1 MEVSQGYKQT
11 DVGILPS
18 DWEVHRIGDVVSEIS
33 MGPFG
38 SDIKV
43 SNFTSSGVP
52 VLNGANVR
60 AVRVTDDFENF
71 VTPEKAKSLR
81 KAVARRGDIV
91 VTHRGTLGQIAYIGA
106 DSEFDR
112 YVISQS
118 QFRVRFK
125 SDVATSVWVV
135 LYFHS
140 ERGAQV
146 LLEGK
151 GHTGVPAISSPT
163 TTFRKFL
170 LPTPP
175 LSEQSAI
182 ATALGDVDAL
192 LAAQDALIAKKRAI
206 KQGAMQEL
214 LTGKRRLPGFS
225 GEWLFQRL
233 GTAAVLKA
241 RIGWQGLTTAEYL
254 DSGDYY
260 LVTGTDFLEGKID
273 WANCACVTKSRYDQD
288 PYIQIFPRDVLVTKD
303 GTIGKIAIV
312 DTIDKPGTLNSGV
325 FVVRPKGCSFVP
337 EFFYYLLQSEVFDK
351 FLAQLSAGS
360 TINHLYQKD
369 FVGFAYQLPPTAE
382 EQIAIAEVLR
392 DMDSE
397 IADLEAKRSKS
408 ALLKHGMMQ
417 ALLTGRIR
425 LV

>member
-1 MEVSQGYKQT
+1 
-11 DVGILPS
+11 
-18 DWEVHRIGDVVSEIS
+18 

-38 SDIKV
+38 SDIKI

-60 AVRVTDDFENF
+60 AIRVTDDFENF
-71 VTPEKAKSLR
+71 VTPDKAKSLK
-81 KAVARRGDIV
+81 KAIARRGDIV

-106 DSEFDR
+106 DSAFDR

-118 QFRVRFK
+118 QFRVRLR
-125 SDVATSVWVV
+125 SDVATSEWVV

-175 LSEQSAI
+175 LAEQSAI
-182 ATALGDVDAL
+182 ATALGDLDRL
-192 LAAQDALIAKKRAI
+192 IAAQDALIAKKRAI

-225 GEWLFQRL
+225 GEWEVKRL
-233 GTAAVLKA
+233 GEIAQLSKVGINPSETPEELFTHFSLPAFDAGERPVVESGASIGSNKFVVPQAAVLLSKLNP
-241 RIGWQGLTTAEYL
+241 RIPR
-254 DSGDYY
+254 
-260 LVTGTDFLEGKID
+260 V
-273 WANCACVTKSRYDQD
+273 WAPTE
-288 PYIQIFPRDVLVTKD
+288 
-303 GTIGKIAIV
+303 
-312 DTIDKPGTLNSGV
+312 
-325 FVVRPKGCSFVP
+325 VP
-337 EFFYYLLQSEVFDK
+337 ENSVCSTEFLVLLPREFVERDFFLYLCRSNLVSAQMELHAIGTTGSHQRIHPNQALAIEVIVPVNAK
-351 FLAQLSAGS
+351 EQL
-360 TINHLYQKD
+360 
-369 FVGFAYQLPPTAE
+369 
-382 EQIAIAEVLR
+382 AIAGLLS

-397 IADLEAKRSKS
+397 LAVLEAQRAKTGLIKQS
-408 ALLKHGMMQ
+408 MMQ
-417 ALLTGRIR
+417 ELLTGRIR
-425 LV
+425 LI